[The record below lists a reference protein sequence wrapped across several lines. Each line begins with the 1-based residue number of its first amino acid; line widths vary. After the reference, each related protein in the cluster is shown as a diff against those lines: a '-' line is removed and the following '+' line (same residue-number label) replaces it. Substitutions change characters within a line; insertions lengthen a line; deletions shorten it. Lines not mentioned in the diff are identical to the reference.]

1 MKDSSLDSDKAQ
13 EQSME
18 REDTIGSSS
27 DMWIAYLSD
36 VVQYH
41 GTIFRFKYYD
51 YKLLLSYHRPHPCS
65 GAPQSQSQLSIVALG
80 L

>member
-41 GTIFRFKYYD
+41 GYLCRVNTIKN
-51 YKLLLSYHRPHPCS
+51 
-65 GAPQSQSQLSIVALG
+65 
-80 L
+80 